1 MFYDTIKFSIDR
13 PLARMKVY
21 LFTESKDLKTF
32 QKNENDM
39 IRQKLYRFWLPT
51 KIFLM
56 FYIW

>member
-1 MFYDTIKFSIDR
+1 MTLLKVSIDR

-39 IRQKLYRFWLPT
+39 IRQKLYRF
-51 KIFLM
+51 
-56 FYIW
+56 